1 MEFVIIATVVL
12 VLAMCLGADFV
23 IVPIM
28 LIVFLVVL
36 LLVIF
41 GLFVYSAVTV
51 FYTLLTL
58 PTNREV
64 CFSGVAESLKKKLE
78 NRSQ

>member
-12 VLAMCLGADFV
+12 ALAMCLGADFV

-41 GLFVYSAVTV
+41 GLFVYSAVK
-51 FYTLLTL
+51 LTEIGRASC
-58 PTNREV
+58 RERV
-64 CFSGVAESLKKKLE
+64 
-78 NRSQ
+78 

>member
-12 VLAMCLGADFV
+12 ALAMCLGADFV

-41 GLFVYSAVTV
+41 GLFVY
-51 FYTLLTL
+51 L
-58 PTNREV
+58 
-64 CFSGVAESLKKKLE
+64 SLIHI
-78 NRSQ
+78 